1 MDIQGDPMICVNC
14 GYDTRKTKRV
24 EKYNLKSCDEIA
36 AYIIAKRWLEFM
48 ENKWYETQE
57 VSVSV
62 GWDSYNKPSDG
73 EQDDSCV
80 SGVKLSWNISFS

>member
-1 MDIQGDPMICVNC
+1 
-14 GYDTRKTKRV
+14 
-24 EKYNLKSCDEIA
+24 
-36 AYIIAKRWLEFM
+36 M

-57 VSVSV
+57 VSISV

-73 EQDDSCV
+73 EQDDSCA